1 VALGHPSDEASS
13 AVAGAAS
20 APLACSLV
28 AERQGGGTRLEARM
42 TARDAMTASYEL
54 AVRGPGVTI
63 DQGGDLTL
71 AAGESAVLGEAN
83 VSTAPANLDV
93 RLTVTA
99 AGTTYACPV
108 QEP

>member
-1 VALGHPSDEASS
+1 MGSPSDEPS
-13 AVAGAAS
+13 AAIAGAAGS
-20 APLACSLV
+20 CPLSCTVV